1 MVLLL
6 SSDSRASDSISPG
19 REHYHMLTPSKKTH
33 DVLGSA
39 VLGVWWECRML
50 PNTFTFTTTSARPRA
65 VRQERG
71 SGNTIIIVRGRAVLL
86 VSKGVQLPAMM
97 IQGIC

>member
-1 MVLLL
+1 
-6 SSDSRASDSISPG
+6 
-19 REHYHMLTPSKKTH
+19 
-33 DVLGSA
+33 
-39 VLGVWWECRML
+39 ML
-50 PNTFTFTTTSARPRA
+50 PNTFTFTTTLARPRA